1 MNTIAHS
8 NFEVMKS
15 LRTAIGVIIV
25 IIIIIGLIIYGPT
38 YLKREQSHNSPKET
52 YGAPPGAVRSA
63 HWDELG
69 YRGWAG
75 VGDRMSGFGD
85 RRALVYEANTA
96 SSISHMIERSA

>member
-1 MNTIAHS
+1 
-8 NFEVMKS
+8 MKQ
-15 LRTAIGVIIV
+15 LRTAVGVIIV
-25 IIIIIGLIIYGPT
+25 IILIMALVIYGPA
-38 YLKREQSHNSPKET
+38 YFKREQSHRDSKET
-52 YGAPPGAVRSA
+52 YGEPPGMVRAA

-75 VGDRMSGFGD
+75 VGDRGTGFGD